1 MRTLRQR
8 NSSLKDVAQTGADE
22 EDVTDKEAGMSR
34 EDVTGE
40 RAVTVRKA
48 RKDRAEEKRSVAE
61 EAKQP
66 DGCQRMSE
74 GMAAGTAAMLP
85 CGLKQRNKVN
95 VFL

>member
-1 MRTLRQR
+1 MKTSRQK

-22 EDVTDKEAGMSR
+22 RDVTDKETGMSR
-34 EDVTGE
+34 GDVTGE
-40 RAVTVRKA
+40 RAVTVKKA
-48 RKDRAEEKRSVAE
+48 RKDRAEEKRSVVE

-74 GMAAGTAAMLP
+74 EMAAGTAVMVP
-85 CGLKQRNKVN
+85 CGLKQRNKLN